1 MTTMLFVLTLST
13 TYYYKYFLLITRV
26 HIKGNNV
33 LRPSQLVDFSD
44 AHPQTMPTTQARVIR
59 PLFLPRGGQIEIEY
73 NPRRPSIC
81 TIVRQVETLGYWV
94 SVRPYQ
100 GQQEIINQGF
110 TSQRI
115 GAHVLHIYPHQF
127 DPRWN

>member
-1 MTTMLFVLTLST
+1 MLFVLTLST

-26 HIKGNNV
+26 HIKGNYV
-33 LRPSQLVDFSD
+33 LRPSRLLDFSD

-73 NPRRPSIC
+73 NPHRPSIR

-110 TSQRI
+110 TSQCV
-115 GAHVLHIYPHQF
+115 GHVHIDSVDVEVTEDF
-127 DPRWN
+127 LK